1 MKDYPGLDDTN
12 RLMKKTKKKSKTG
25 STGLLFL
32 DGDKHWQSLTNKRPG
47 DFLAAKT
54 LRETFGEL
62 NVMKSVLNLD

>member
-1 MKDYPGLDDTN
+1 M
-12 RLMKKTKKKSKTG
+12 SKTG